1 MLDIRLVRNEPD
13 MVRAALRRRGP
24 HAEAALDT
32 LLELDR
38 ARREVLMAVE
48 EKRGLRNAVSEEI
61 AQAKRGK
68 EDASAKIEA
77 MRAVGEAIKVLE
89 TQLRETASMENC
101 SPIAGRAILTAER
114 SKGVIKP
121 ARIAM
126 KRATL
131 AGPFAFMRA
140 CSVLWGSI
148 GGDFSSAE

>member
-61 AQAKRGK
+61 ARAKRGK

-77 MRAVGEAIKVLE
+77 MRAVGEEIKELE
-89 TQLRETASMENC
+89 TRLRETDAALEAELLQVPNLPEPSAPSGGEDCCTRSGPPICASA
-101 SPIAGRAILTAER
+101 SGKPPITWSKRWAGL
-114 SKGVIKP
+114 
-121 ARIAM
+121 
-126 KRATL
+126 
-131 AGPFAFMRA
+131 
-140 CSVLWGSI
+140 
-148 GGDFSSAE
+148 